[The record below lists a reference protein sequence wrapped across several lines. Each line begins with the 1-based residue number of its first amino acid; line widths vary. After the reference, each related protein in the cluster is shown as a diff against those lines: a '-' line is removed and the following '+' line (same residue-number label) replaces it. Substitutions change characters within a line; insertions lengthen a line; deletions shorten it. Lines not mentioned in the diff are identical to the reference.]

1 MLGPARFTHI
11 ETCATEV
18 CKAFKQSEELQ
29 DHIETL
35 RNLDSLLASH
45 REQLASLK
53 KGEGGAQSADDSEPI
68 ISSHLKKN
76 TKKSGY
82 EGLDIPKAK
91 RLMQA
96 REASIKSVRGMIAK
110 LKEPK
115 PS

>member
-35 RNLDSLLASH
+35 RNLDSLLANY

-53 KGEGGAQSADDSEPI
+53 KDKETRQSDDDSAPA
-68 ISSHLKKN
+68 ISSKN
-76 TKKSGY
+76 ESKTSAY
-82 EGLDIPKAK
+82 DSLDIPKAK
-91 RLMQA
+91 RLINA
-96 REASIKSVRGMIAK
+96 REASIKSVKSMIAK
-110 LKEPK
+110 LKESD

>member
-18 CKAFKQSEELQ
+18 CKAFKQSEEMQ

-53 KGEGGAQSADDSEPI
+53 QSDERRHSDDDSAPI
-68 ISSHLKKN
+68 IPSHLKKD
-76 TKKSGY
+76 TKKSAY

-91 RLMQA
+91 RLIQA
-96 REASIKSVRGMIAK
+96 REASIKSVKGMIAK
-110 LKEPK
+110 LKEPE